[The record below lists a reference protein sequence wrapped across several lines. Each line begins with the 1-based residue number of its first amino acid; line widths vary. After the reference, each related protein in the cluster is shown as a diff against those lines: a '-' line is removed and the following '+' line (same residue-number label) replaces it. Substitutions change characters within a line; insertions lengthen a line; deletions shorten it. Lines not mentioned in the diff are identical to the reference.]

1 MEHEVHVPFP
11 VGAVRAAL
19 AEAERGMRCV
29 PGLTVEAAAGSPPGG
44 TAIGDAAAGA
54 ATGGAG
60 SEGCVDGVDGVGGV
74 DGADEVV
81 VRGRL
86 RVRIGGSTV
95 TYRGTLR
102 LTAREPGFVIE
113 ADGTEA
119 RGTGTARM
127 ELTVVPREA
136 DPDGAESGTVLAFTG
151 AASGQGRIAEFE
163 EKQLRAAGRR
173 LLDRFTES
181 LADSLA
187 ADPPGDDNAPVI
199 PAIPAPDAKTPDA
212 KASDAKASAEA
223 ASGDSEASRARGGG
237 EEASEEPPAPQE
249 ASGAAGENGAQD
261 ESPQAVQDEESGLSV
276 FETEIPPP
284 SLGRA
289 SDEDDPSGTDPSG
302 TDPDAASGAAS
313 GAEQTPAGARDPFG
327 DPLGDDVGSEAP
339 TGLTRGAEIPAPGAP
354 PAEAAHA
361 RRTMI
366 GRSAEEVD
374 HAPPRGRYAPVPP
387 PAPTAPGA
395 TLRWAAPAAAL
406 AVAGVVVL
414 SRAVRRRYR

>member
-11 VGAVRAAL
+11 VGSVRAAL

-29 PGLTVEAAAGSPPGG
+29 PGLTVEAGAASGPDA
-44 TAIGDAAAGA
+44 TAIGDATAGDATGAAGERTA
-54 ATGGAG
+54 AD
-60 SEGCVDGVDGVGGV
+60 EVDGV
-74 DGADEVV
+74 DEVV

-102 LTAREPGFVIE
+102 LTAREPGFVVE

-119 RGTGTARM
+119 RGAGTARM

-136 DPDGAESGTVLAFTG
+136 ARSGTEESGTVLAFTG

-173 LLDRFTES
+173 LLDRFAES

-199 PAIPAPDAKTPDA
+199 PGIPAPDATTPDA
-212 KASDAKASAEA
+212 ETTDGKTTDAEA
-223 ASGDSEASRARGGG
+223 AAKPAAGEAEAARARADAEETS
-237 EEASEEPPAPQE
+237 EEAPAPQE
-249 ASGAAGENGAQD
+249 ATGGAAGESGGQD
-261 ESPQAVQDEESGLSV
+261 QPPQAVHDEDSGLSV

-284 SLGRA
+284 SLDRT
-289 SDEDDPSGTDPSG
+289 SDEGDPSGTDPS
-302 TDPDAASGAAS
+302 DADRTAS
-313 GAEQTPAGARDPFG
+313 GAEETPVGSRDPFDDPFGNG
-327 DPLGDDVGSEAP
+327 DADGSGTP
-339 TGLTRGAEIPAPGAP
+339 PGLPRGAEIPAPGAP

-387 PAPTAPGA
+387 PAQTAPGA

-414 SRAVRRRYR
+414 SRAVRRRNR